1 MGLKHLMVLLKV
13 PPPRMLGYP
22 VHIQPRCWK
31 WFTKFSIPRPQTER
45 GLLTKPKP
53 MTTELLIQISPEGK
67 LELPPEVQ
75 TRLKSGDK
83 YLISMTEDSI
93 TLKKVHE
100 DKINLEQFFKRLE
113 TMEPDPHQLTLAE
126 ISQMVKEARLSRRT
140 NP

>member
-1 MGLKHLMVLLKV
+1 
-13 PPPRMLGYP
+13 
-22 VHIQPRCWK
+22 
-31 WFTKFSIPRPQTER
+31 
-45 GLLTKPKP
+45 